1 MKRTFLSAVIFL
13 SATLSAQQVS
23 TSSIIQ
29 MKEAGLS
36 DEIIKNTIINANQP
50 YFDVSPHTLIE
61 LKKMNISNEIINL
74 MQKKNETVST
84 GELHRVSTGDNEQ
97 NETPI
102 SVHSLREEN
111 GILKFGDNGQLQ
123 KGDKIKVLL
132 PYNNDNF
139 SYIEEVKG
147 NTKKFAKGLAGIVGN
162 GALIVGGNTGN
173 IKILT
178 GAMKIYRTAN
188 NVMKTTELLE
198 KIDELP
204 ISKSAKSIAGKTME
218 VKGWKRDG
226 SNYILT
232 AELGKKKYEINFREA
247 ITTGEIVLE

>member
-1 MKRTFLSAVIFL
+1 MKKLFLSAVIFL

-23 TSSIIQ
+23 TASIVQ

-36 DEIIKNTIINANQP
+36 DEIIKNTIINAEQP

-61 LKKMNISNEIINL
+61 LKKMNISDEIINL
-74 MQKKNETVST
+74 MQKKNEA
-84 GELHRVSTGDNEQ
+84 VSTGDNEL

-102 SVHSLREEN
+102 SVHNLREEN
-111 GILKFGDNGQLQ
+111 GILKFGDNGQLK

-139 SYIEEVKG
+139 SYIEEVKP
-147 NTKKFAKGLAGIVGN
+147 NTKKFAKGLASIVGN

-178 GAMKIYRTAN
+178 GAMKTYRTAN
-188 NVMKTTELLE
+188 NVMRTTELLE

-204 ISKSAKSIAGKTME
+204 ISKSAKAIAGKTME

-232 AELGKKKYEINFREA
+232 AELGKKKYEINFQA